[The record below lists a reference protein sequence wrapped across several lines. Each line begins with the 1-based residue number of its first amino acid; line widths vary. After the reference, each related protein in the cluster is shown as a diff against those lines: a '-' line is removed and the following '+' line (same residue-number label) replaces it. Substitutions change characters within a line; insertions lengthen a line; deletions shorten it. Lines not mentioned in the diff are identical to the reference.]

1 VFDPEWLFRART
13 SSILEREAPQIAFAG
28 IVLNFNREMK
38 DPTRIRWLTLLAAFG
53 LLYVGIDRMSF
64 DRIVGSDP
72 LARIERTLAILVG
85 TLLVAVS
92 ISLFVA
98 AWTGRPLAAVN
109 TKSIKGKLLAHAF
122 CAAPG
127 ALVFGFSLVRT
138 IKHFDSLYLTVMV
151 LFGASLIADLLWTR
165 HEVRRLAASEIA
177 KKAATQFLWSCI
189 FFSMLS
195 FGLGMAVSGWNWFST
210 DFMRGFNLLFWSA
223 MTGIA
228 IYPVCRDAKRLAD
241 AAGPSQIPYR

>member
-1 VFDPEWLFRART
+1 
-13 SSILEREAPQIAFAG
+13 
-28 IVLNFNREMK
+28 MK
-38 DPTRIRWLTLLAAFG
+38 
-53 LLYVGIDRMSF
+53 
-64 DRIVGSDP
+64 
-72 LARIERTLAILVG
+72 
-85 TLLVAVS
+85 
-92 ISLFVA
+92 
-98 AWTGRPLAAVN
+98 

-127 ALVFGFSLVRT
+127 ALVCGFCLVHT

-165 HEVRRLAASEIA
+165 REVRRLAASEIA

-195 FGLGMAVSGWNWFST
+195 FGLGMAVSGRNWFST
-210 DFMRGFNLLFWSA
+210 DFMRGFNELFWSA

-228 IYPVCRDAKRLAD
+228 TYPVCRDAKRLAD
-241 AAGPSQIPYR
+241 AAGSSQIPSR

>member
-1 VFDPEWLFRART
+1 
-13 SSILEREAPQIAFAG
+13 
-28 IVLNFNREMK
+28 MK
-38 DPTRIRWLTLLAAFG
+38 DPKRVRWLTLLAALG
-53 LLYVGIDRMSF
+53 LLYVGIDRMFF
-64 DRIVGSDP
+64 DRIVGNDP

-85 TLLVAVS
+85 TLLVALS

-98 AWTGRPLAAVN
+98 AWTGRSLAAMN
-109 TKSIKGKLLAHAF
+109 TNSIKGKLLAHAF

-127 ALVFGFSLVRT
+127 ALVFGFCLVRT

-165 HEVRRLAASEIA
+165 REVRRLAASEIA

-189 FFSMLS
+189 FFRMLS

-210 DFMRGFNLLFWSA
+210 DFIREFNLLFWSA

-228 IYPVCRDAKRLAD
+228 IYPVCRDAKRLAA
-241 AAGPSQIPYR
+241 AAGPSQIPSR

>member
-1 VFDPEWLFRART
+1 M
-13 SSILEREAPQIAFAG
+13 
-28 IVLNFNREMK
+28 LNFNREMK
-38 DPTRIRWLTLLAAFG
+38 DPKRVRWLTLLAALG
-53 LLYVGIDRMSF
+53 LLYVGIDRMFF

-98 AWTGRPLAAVN
+98 AWTGRPSAAMN
-109 TKSIKGKLLAHAF
+109 TNSFKGKLLAHAF
-122 CAAPG
+122 SAPG
-127 ALVFGFSLVRT
+127 AA
-138 IKHFDSLYLTVMV
+138 VMV

-165 HEVRRLAASEIA
+165 REVRRLAASEIA

-195 FGLGMAVSGWNWFST
+195 LSFGFAVSGLIWYST
-210 DFMRGFNLLFWSA
+210 DFLRILSA
-223 MTGIA
+223 IWFGALTCVG
-228 IYPVCRDAKRLAD
+228 IYPVVRDTKRLAD
-241 AAGPSQIPYR
+241 TAAPSQINSVR